1 MSWVIFLIGFLLGCT
16 ALFVGLAVTAVRV
29 GSVDAED
36 WS

>member
-1 MSWVIFLIGFLLGCT
+1 MSWMIFIGLLLGCT